1 MRRTVESRFYPE
13 LEGLRGIASLSV
25 LFGHCY
31 LHAFPTANYLGPGRA
46 WLHTLI
52 GGVFNPQP
60 AVLLF
65 FVLSGFVLGC
75 QLEKTPVRGPQ
86 DYAGYLLRR
95 LFRLLPATWVS
106 LVLALAIAYGLGIGN
121 LRQFLMAAVLWDFT
135 LNIVI
140 WTMYIEMTGSILMP
154 FMAQVAGRGG
164 ALLSAALFGLL
175 LLACIFL
182 QQPLALP
189 FMVFFYAGL
198 LIAYVPRGFILRMQG
213 PLGLAAGVLAI
224 VLYVWSPEIAAGA
237 ARDWMYWRWNN
248 WMWLEIPACVLL
260 VYLVAQRRFAGVSK
274 LLDTAGVRF
283 LGRISFSLYLLHYP
297 VLQFVT
303 IKLAQWGYS
312 PAQAISIGERTL
324 MFGVKAGLVLGLSVP
339 LAWLSYRYVERPGI
353 DLGRRLAGA
362 LAARPRLA

>member
-1 MRRTVESRFYPE
+1 MLRTVESRFYPE

-25 LFGHCY
+25 LIGHCY
-31 LHAFPTANYLGPGRA
+31 LHAFPTANYLGPGLA

-75 QLEKTPVRGPQ
+75 QLERTPVRGPQ

-106 LVLALAIAYGLGIGN
+106 LVIALAFAYGIGYGDF
-121 LRQFLMAAVLWDFT
+121 RQFLKAAVLWDFT

-140 WTMYIEMTGSILMP
+140 WTMYIEVTGSILMP
-154 FMAQVAGRGG
+154 FMAQAASRGG
-164 ALLSAALFGLL
+164 ALLSAVVFGLL
-175 LLACIFL
+175 LLACILL

-198 LIAYVPRGFILRMQG
+198 MVSYVPRSFIALMRG
-213 PLGLAAGVLAI
+213 PAGLAAGAVAM
-224 VLYVWSPEIAAGA
+224 VLYVWSPEIAAGE
-237 ARDWMYWRWNN
+237 ARDWLYWRWNN
-248 WMWLEIPACVLL
+248 WMWLEIPACFLL

-274 LLDTAGVRF
+274 LLDTGVVRF

-297 VLQFVT
+297 LLQFLT

-312 PAQAISIGERTL
+312 PETVTSLDGRTL
-324 MFGVKAGLVLGLSVP
+324 MFGLKAGIVLALSVP
-339 LAWLSYRYVERPGI
+339 LAWLSYTYVERPGI
-353 DLGRRLAGA
+353 EMGRRLAGA
-362 LAARPRLA
+362 LAARPRAA